1 MIGDAM
7 SRLGRVADAL
17 SYYQTARR
25 MELSSAVR
33 KTLLRKIVD
42 AGGVLRI
49 LHQNAG
55 RQPLLHEALE
65 QDRVVGSRLVARVAP
80 APKAAAA
87 KGGVQ

>member
-7 SRLGRVADAL
+7 GRLGRFADAL

-25 MELSSAVR
+25 SEISPAVR
-33 KTLLRKIVD
+33 KTLKRKIAD
-42 AGGVLRI
+42 TRTVLRMQY
-49 LHQNAG
+49 QNAG

-65 QDRVVGSRLVARVAP
+65 QDRVVRPRLVARATP